1 MVNYFS
7 RCYAITYKDNPEY
20 IMVISFFDKKIEKMF
35 LNQLKK
41 DKRLHINEVSYEE
54 K

>member
-1 MVNYFS
+1 MNNKYKS
-7 RCYAITYKDNPEY
+7 YAITYGKNKDY
-20 IMVISFFDKKIEKMF
+20 VMIFQCFDKKIEKMF

-41 DKRLHINEVSYEE
+41 NKQLHINEVSYEE